1 MNEFEE
7 KNINEAE
14 VLDETANKQDG
25 KIDIK
30 KEIFEWVKAIAIAL
44 VVAFFL
50 RNYVLTLAKV
60 DGQSM
65 EPSLKH
71 ADRLYVNKVRYT
83 PKKGDVVIFEPS
95 AAQGKAYIKRVI
107 ATEGDTIY
115 IDFKTGD
122 VFVNDSLIDEPYIN
136 EPTHLMG
143 AYIRYLI
150 ETESYSKENPIK
162 IEKGYFWA
170 MGDNRNA
177 SKDSRELGPIPQ
189 KELIGHAVFRFWPL
203 ASMGTVDF
211 DVEE

>member
-7 KNINEAE
+7 KNINEIE
-14 VLDETANKQDG
+14 SPEETFDEKG
-25 KIDIK
+25 EKFDIK
-30 KEIFEWVKAIAIAL
+30 KEIFEWVKAIAVAL
-44 VVAFFL
+44 VIAFFL

-71 ADRLYVNKVRYT
+71 ADRLYVNKVMYT
-83 PKKGDVVIFEPS
+83 PKKGDVVIFEPAS
-95 AAQGKAYIKRVI
+95 AKGKAYIKRVI
-107 ATEGDTIY
+107 ATEGDTLY

-122 VFVNDSLIDEPYIN
+122 VFVNDVLIDEPYIN
-136 EPTHLMG
+136 EPTYLIG
-143 AYIRYLI
+143 SYIRYLI
-150 ETESYSKENPIK
+150 ETGNYSKDNPIK

-177 SKDSRELGPIPQ
+177 SKDSRELGQIPE
-189 KELIGHAVFRFWPL
+189 KELIGHALFRFWPIT
-203 ASMGTVDF
+203 SMGTLDF